1 MKSQSYPLTGP
12 PRVPSSGRRDWR
24 GLLESRELILIAAT
38 VIVTIIAGLINRDF
52 LAGSNLRF
60 MLLNSV
66 VLGLVALG
74 QTLVIITKGID
85 LSVAPVLGLAAMVS
99 GLLATRSGLPLW
111 GAVLLVLVMGAVL
124 GLINGALVSS
134 ISIPPII
141 VTLGTYSLYGGLI
154 FLYSNGDQVNSV
166 PDSYAHFGNG
176 VLASWFPVPIPI
188 LALLFVML
196 SVWFVLGHL
205 PFGRNILAIGNN
217 PAAAHHAG
225 VPVKATLTSAYVIAA
240 TLAALAGLVY
250 VCYTGSATAT
260 TGTGDH
266 FELQSI
272 ATVLIGGTAVAGG
285 RGSVFGT
292 VLGSTFLSV
301 ILTAL
306 VFLHVPAI
314 WYSAGEGLM
323 ILLAVTSSSLR
334 RKSAT
339 GRTA

>member
-1 MKSQSYPLTGP
+1 VKAHPLPLAGP
-12 PRVPSSGRRDWR
+12 PLARPLPGPDWR
-24 GLLESRELILIAAT
+24 RILTSRELILIAAT
-38 VIVTIIAGLINRDF
+38 LLVTLLAGLVNHDF

-74 QTLVIITKGID
+74 QTLVIITRGID
-85 LSVAPVLGLAAMVS
+85 LSVAPVLGLAAVVS
-99 GLLATRSGLPLW
+99 GLLATRQGLPLW
-111 GAVLLVLVMGAVL
+111 GAVLLVLVLGAVL
-124 GLINGALVSS
+124 GLVNGTLVSRV
-134 ISIPPII
+134 SIPPII

-154 FLYSNGDQVNSV
+154 FLYSGGDQVNSV
-166 PDSYAHFGNG
+166 PDRYAHFGNG

-188 LALLFVML
+188 LVLLLVTL
-196 SVWFVLGHL
+196 AVWFLLGHL

-217 PAAAHHAG
+217 PVAAHHAG
-225 VPVKATLTSAYVIAA
+225 VPVRATLTSAYVIAG
-240 TLAALAGLVY
+240 TLAALAGLIY

-272 ATVLIGGTAVAGG
+272 ATVLIGGTAVSGG
-285 RGSVFGT
+285 RGSVPGT

-314 WYSAGEGLM
+314 SVL
-323 ILLAVTSSSLR
+323 
-334 RKSAT
+334 
-339 GRTA
+339 GR

>member
-1 MKSQSYPLTGP
+1 MLPIPGS
-12 PRVPSSGRRDWR
+12 PRVPAASGHQWR
-24 GLLESRELILIAAT
+24 TLLESRELILIAAT
-38 VIVTIIAGLINRDF
+38 VVVILLAGLINHDF
-52 LAGSNLRF
+52 LSGSNLRF

-66 VLGLVALG
+66 VLALVALG
-74 QTLVIITKGID
+74 QTLVIIAKGID
-85 LSVAPVLGLAAMVS
+85 LSVAPVLGLAAIVS
-99 GLLATRSGLPLW
+99 GLLATRQGLPLW
-111 GAVLLVLVMGAVL
+111 SAVLLVLALGAVL

-134 ISIPPII
+134 INIPPII
-141 VTLGTYSLYGGLI
+141 VTLGTYSLYSGLI

-176 VLASWFPVPIPI
+176 ALASWFPLPIPI
-188 LALLFVML
+188 LVLLVIML
-196 SVWFVLGHL
+196 AVWLLLGHL

-225 VPVKATLTSAYVIAA
+225 VPVKATLTSAYVITG
-240 TLAALAGLVY
+240 TLAALAGLIY

-301 ILTAL
+301 VVTSL

-334 RKSAT
+334 RQDTRRA
-339 GRTA
+339 A

>member
-1 MKSQSYPLTGP
+1 VKAQVMPLSGP
-12 PRVPSSGRRDWR
+12 PHVPARAGRDWR
-24 GLLESRELILIAAT
+24 ALLESREAILIAAT
-38 VIVTIIAGLINRDF
+38 VLVTLIAGLLNHDF
-52 LAGSNLRF
+52 LAVSNLRF
-60 MLLNSV
+60 MVLNSV

-85 LSVAPVLGLAAMVS
+85 LSVAPVLGLAAVVS
-99 GLLATRSGLPLW
+99 GLLATRQGLPLW
-111 GAVLLVLVMGAVL
+111 GAVLLVLALGAVL

-154 FLYSNGDQVNSV
+154 FLYSGGDQVNSV

-176 VLASWFPVPIPI
+176 VLAPWFPVPIPI
-188 LALLFVML
+188 LVLLVIML
-196 SVWFVLGHL
+196 AVWFLLAHL

-225 VPVKATLTSAYVIAA
+225 VPVKHTLTSAYII
-240 TLAALAGLVY
+240 TGMLAALAGLIY

-323 ILLAVTSSSLR
+323 ILIAVTSNSLR
-334 RKSAT
+334 RTATPGRSA
-339 GRTA
+339 

>member
-1 MKSQSYPLTGP
+1 MKAHPLPLAGP
-12 PRVPSSGRRDWR
+12 PLARPLPGPDWR
-24 GLLESRELILIAAT
+24 RILTSRELILIAAT
-38 VIVTIIAGLINRDF
+38 LLVTLLAGLVNHDF

-74 QTLVIITKGID
+74 QTLVIITRGID
-85 LSVAPVLGLAAMVS
+85 LSVAPVLGLAAVVS
-99 GLLATRSGLPLW
+99 GLLATRQGLPLW
-111 GAVLLVLVMGAVL
+111 GAVLLVLLLGAVL
-124 GLINGALVSS
+124 GLVNGTLVSRV
-134 ISIPPII
+134 SIPPII

-154 FLYSNGDQVNSV
+154 FLYSGGDQVNSV

-188 LALLFVML
+188 LVLLLVTL
-196 SVWFVLGHL
+196 AVWFLLGHL

-217 PAAAHHAG
+217 PVAAHHAG
-225 VPVKATLTSAYVIAA
+225 VPVRATLTSAYLIAG
-240 TLAALAGLVY
+240 TLAALAGLIY

-272 ATVLIGGTAVAGG
+272 ATVLIGGTAVSGG
-285 RGSVFGT
+285 RGSVPGT

-314 WYSAGEGLM
+314 WYSAGEGVM
-323 ILLAVTSSSLR
+323 ILLAVTSSALNR
-334 RKSAT
+334 T
-339 GRTA
+339 GRGRAA

>member
-1 MKSQSYPLTGP
+1 MTHATTPGLP
-12 PRVPSSGRRDWR
+12 ASSRWRRA
-24 GLLESRELILIAAT
+24 LASRELILVAAT
-38 VIVTIIAGLINRDF
+38 LLAAGVTGAVNHDF

-66 VLGLVALG
+66 VLALVALG
-74 QTLVIITKGID
+74 QTLVIISRGID

-99 GLLATRSGLPLW
+99 GLMATRQDLPLW
-111 GAVLLVLVMGAVL
+111 GAVLLVVGMGALL

-166 PDSYAHFGNG
+166 PAAYAHFGNG
-176 VLASWFPVPIPI
+176 VLTPFVPVPIPI
-188 LALLFVML
+188 LVLLAALAA
-196 SVWFVLGHL
+196 VWFLLTHL

-217 PAAAHHAG
+217 PTAAHHAG
-225 VPVKATLTSAYVIAA
+225 IPVRATQTAVYMI
-240 TLAALAGLVY
+240 TGMLAALAGLIY

-285 RGSVFGT
+285 RGSVLGT

-306 VFLHVPAI
+306 VFVHVPAI
-314 WYSAGEGLM
+314 WYLAGEGLM
-323 ILLAVTSSSLR
+323 ILLAVTSGSFSR
-334 RKSAT
+334 PVRTTPGVSA
-339 GRTA
+339 

>member
-1 MKSQSYPLTGP
+1 MG
-12 PRVPSSGRRDWR
+12 
-24 GLLESRELILIAAT
+24 SREVILVVATLVAAGIT
-38 VIVTIIAGLINRDF
+38 GAVNHDF
-52 LAGSNLRF
+52 LAASNLRF

-66 VLGLVALG
+66 VLALVALG
-74 QTLVIITKGID
+74 QTLVIISRGID

-99 GLLATRSGLPLW
+99 GLMATRQGLPLW
-111 GAVLLVLVMGAVL
+111 GAALLVLVMGAVL

-166 PDSYAHFGNG
+166 PATYAHFGNG
-176 VLASWFPVPIPI
+176 VLTPLLPVPIPI
-188 LALLFVML
+188 LVLLAALVA
-196 SVWFVLGHL
+196 VWFLLAHL

-217 PAAAHHAG
+217 PTAAHHAG
-225 VPVKATLTSAYVIAA
+225 IPVKATQTAAYVI
-240 TLAALAGLVY
+240 TGMLAALAGLIY

-285 RGSVFGT
+285 RGSVLGT

-306 VFLHVPAI
+306 VFVHVPAI

-323 ILLAVTSSSLR
+323 ILLAVTSGSFR
-334 RKSAT
+334 RPV
-339 GRTA
+339 RTVSGVPA